1 MSSDQNS
8 SNDDPT
14 VPAQSTALVS
24 RARTAE
30 EDRHAHQPP
39 PLREPLQYSPELN
52 AVWIQLRADWSS
64 LVVVPCEPGC
74 STAGIARA
82 LCQVGSRFSVH
93 PIEFLE
99 ATGIDLESS
108 SLLIARLGG
117 SERISGPAHEQPFVS
132 SSWALPISKTIVAL
146 ESPLANPIAIP
157 ISLAADGIV
166 LCVRRGRDR
175 IASVR
180 DTIAALG
187 QDRILCCVL
196 LDEAAGASAGK

>member
-1 MSSDQNS
+1 MSSHQKS
-8 SNDDPT
+8 SNDDPA
-14 VPAQSTALVS
+14 VPAQSTALVP
-24 RARTAE
+24 RVRTDE
-30 EDRHAHQPP
+30 EEWNERQQPP
-39 PLREPLQYSPELN
+39 VREQLQYSHELN
-52 AVWIQLRADWSS
+52 ALWIQLRADWSS
-64 LVVVPCEPGC
+64 LVIVPCEPDC

-82 LCQVGSRFSVH
+82 LCQVGTRLSVH

-108 SLLIARLGG
+108 SRLIARLGG
-117 SERISGPAHEQPFVS
+117 SGRISGPAHEHSFVS
-132 SSWALPISKTIVAL
+132 SSWALPITKTIVAL
-146 ESPLANPIAIP
+146 ESPLANPMAIP

-180 DTIAALG
+180 ETISALG

-196 LDEAAGASAGK
+196 LDDAAEASAGK